1 MYRPSGKS
9 KMICE
14 INMTRAIHM
23 RLVSA
28 FLSMILFAIEPAAA
42 QIAQPQLG
50 YMRDASG
57 LLRPIFGIAAA
68 ATLGAP
74 VLENVISFACSAK
87 WCLAKTDAALVSF
100 TPSGG
105 TEGVAAP
112 AGPAIIAHANHGAW
126 IYYSSTMQLAR
137 WKDGALTSIDFSPDG
152 RVLSLRATADGLDYA
167 VIRGGSALVW
177 IEHFSPSDGS
187 VTLIDF
193 FALNS
198 FAPDSFAIESGAVA
212 KEDVAN
218 EVMLL
223 DGGVLASS
231 HDHVTLRR
239 ADGTEL
245 TFPVTGASAFHA
257 AGNGYVQISAS
268 SGMWIL
274 RTDPGHEQLSLLP
287 GAPQGALQRA
297 PPGALQSESV
307 QRAPQGVIQRAPPG
321 AIQ

>member
-1 MYRPSGKS
+1 
-9 KMICE
+9 
-14 INMTRAIHM
+14 M
-23 RLVSA
+23 RLALVFLVTILSA
-28 FLSMILFAIEPAAA
+28 MPPAAA

-57 LLRPIFGIAAA
+57 SLRPIFGIAAA

-74 VLENVISFACSAK
+74 ALENVISFACSAQS
-87 WCLAKTDAALVSF
+87 CLAKTDAVLASF
-100 TPSGG
+100 APSGNSVS
-105 TEGVAAP
+105 VAAS
-112 AGPAIIAHANHGAW
+112 AGPAIITHANHGAW
-126 IYYSSTMQLAR
+126 IYYSSTKQLAR
-137 WKDGALTSIDFSPDG
+137 WKDGALTAVDFSPDG
-152 RVLSLRATADGLDYA
+152 RVLSLRATAGGLDYA
-167 VIRGGSALVW
+167 VARDGSARVS

-193 FALNS
+193 FAPNS

-287 GAPQGALQRA
+287 GAPQGALQQAPQGALQQAPQGALQQA
-297 PPGALQSESV
+297 PPGALQRGSV